1 MIVVKSDK
9 IKIVNPVNTIDWG
22 GGGLG
27 VVVVLLSP
35 VSKQSNNL
43 FSPKIKKKT
52 LTRYKTPNFF
62 IVSHPPFH

>member
-22 GGGLG
+22 GWM
-27 VVVVLLSP
+27 VVVLLSP

-43 FSPKIKKKT
+43 SSPKIKKK
-52 LTRYKTPNFF
+52 
-62 IVSHPPFH
+62 H

>member
-22 GGGLG
+22 LGGWG

-43 FSPKIKKKT
+43 SSPKIKKK
-52 LTRYKTPNFF
+52 
-62 IVSHPPFH
+62 H

>member
-22 GGGLG
+22 GWM
-27 VVVVLLSP
+27 VVVLLSP

-43 FSPKIKKKT
+43 HVSSPKIKKNT
-52 LTRYKTPNFF
+52 DS
-62 IVSHPPFH
+62 I

>member
-9 IKIVNPVNTIDWG
+9 IKIINPVNTIDWG
-22 GGGLG
+22 GWG

-43 FSPKIKKKT
+43 SSPKIKKKNT
-52 LTRYKTPNFF
+52 DS
-62 IVSHPPFH
+62 I

>member
-22 GGGLG
+22 GGVGGLG

-43 FSPKIKKKT
+43 SSPKIKKNT
-52 LTRYKTPNFF
+52 DS
-62 IVSHPPFH
+62 I